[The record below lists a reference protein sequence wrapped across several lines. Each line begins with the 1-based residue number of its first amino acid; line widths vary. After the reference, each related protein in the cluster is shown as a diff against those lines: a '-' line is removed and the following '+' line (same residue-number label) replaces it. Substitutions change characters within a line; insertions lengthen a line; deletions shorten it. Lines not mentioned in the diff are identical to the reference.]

1 MKKMS
6 AAVLRGVD
14 QFQIEEY
21 LIPEPGPVRFCRVRA
36 CGFCATDFKAIRGK
50 RCNVSFP
57 LIPGHEPSG
66 VVAAVGS
73 KPRKGR

>member
-1 MKKMS
+1 MKKML

-21 LIPEPGPVRFCRVRA
+21 PIPEPGPGEVLVEVRA

-66 VVAAVGS
+66 IVAAVG
-73 KPRKGR
+73 PG